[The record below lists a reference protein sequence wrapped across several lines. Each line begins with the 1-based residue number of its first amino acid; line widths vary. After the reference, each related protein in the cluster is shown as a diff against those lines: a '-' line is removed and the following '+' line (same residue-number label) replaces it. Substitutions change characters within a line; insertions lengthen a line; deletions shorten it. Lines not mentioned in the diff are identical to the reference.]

1 MSGAVNDLL
10 TRASI
15 KAGMLRMGEP
25 IAFGSDADIIEELAE
40 EVARFGTALEAI
52 ADKETEH
59 PGDGDYSRGWMDGR
73 WSLKR
78 IACRALRT
86 VADD

>member
-1 MSGAVNDLL
+1 MTDLL

-40 EVARFGTALEAI
+40 EVTRFGTALEAI
-52 ADKETEH
+52 AAKETEY
-59 PGDGDYSRGWMDGR
+59 PGDGIIREAGW
-73 WSLKR
+73 
-78 IACRALRT
+78 T
-86 VADD
+86 VVGV